1 MAKMVTVCIPEFETD
16 KKIEQKITIM
26 FWFKNEGQDVQEG
39 EELVEVQTDKAI
51 LDIESPTS
59 GKLNKII
66 ANAGQEVSPGQKI
79 GEIERG

>member
-1 MAKMVTVCIPEFETD
+1 MAKIVSVHIPEFETD

-26 FWFKNEGQDVQEG
+26 FWFKNEGQDIQEG

-51 LDIESPTS
+51 LDIESPAS

-66 ANAGQEVSPGQKI
+66 VNAGEEVSPGQKI

>member
-1 MAKMVTVCIPEFETD
+1 MAEIVTVYIPEFETD

-26 FWFKNEGQDVQEG
+26 FWFKNEGQNVQEG

-51 LDIESPTS
+51 LDIESPAS

-66 ANAGQEVSPGQKI
+66 VNAGEEVAPGQKI

>member
-1 MAKMVTVCIPEFETD
+1 MAKIVTVCIPEFETN

-26 FWFKNEGQDVQEG
+26 FWFKNEGQDVHEG

-51 LDIESPTS
+51 LDIESPAS

-66 ANAGQEVSPGQKI
+66 VNAGEEVFPGQKI

>member
-1 MAKMVTVCIPEFETD
+1 MAKIVTVYIPEFETD

-51 LDIESPTS
+51 LDIESPAS

-66 ANAGQEVSPGQKI
+66 VNAGEEVSPGQKI

>member
-1 MAKMVTVCIPEFETD
+1 MTKIVTVSIPEFEAD
-16 KKIEQKITIM
+16 KKTEQKITIM

-51 LDIESPTS
+51 LDIESPAS

-66 ANAGQEVSPGQKI
+66 VNAGEEVSPGQKI